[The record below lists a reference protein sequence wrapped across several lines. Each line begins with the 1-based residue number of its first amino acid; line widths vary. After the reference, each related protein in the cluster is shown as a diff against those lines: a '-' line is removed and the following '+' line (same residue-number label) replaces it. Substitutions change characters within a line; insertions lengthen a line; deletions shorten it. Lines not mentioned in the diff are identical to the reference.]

1 MRMSKLE
8 RWLLYAISA
17 FMISMFLR
25 NAVMAFL

>member
-1 MRMSKLE
+1 MSKLE

-25 NAVMAFL
+25 NAVVAFL

>member
-1 MRMSKLE
+1 MSKLE